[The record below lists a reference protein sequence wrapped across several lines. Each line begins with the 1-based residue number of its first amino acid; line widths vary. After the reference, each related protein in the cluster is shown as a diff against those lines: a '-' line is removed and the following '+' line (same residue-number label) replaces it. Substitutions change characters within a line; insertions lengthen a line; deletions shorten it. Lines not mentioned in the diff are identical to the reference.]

1 MTVASFEGDA
11 VIEEPTITSPVF
23 LQSAEDLALR
33 LERIGN
39 TDALI
44 MATEARDLLE
54 EFRSWATRRPT
65 EAERFP
71 VIDRLFAL
79 NRRAMDW
86 LARDPITTPP
96 TSGIRASDEHEA
108 PASVPPL
115 RVNRRV

>member
-1 MTVASFEGDA
+1 

-39 TDALI
+39 TEALI
-44 MATEARDLLE
+44 MATEARDLLH
-54 EFRSWATRRPT
+54 EFRSWASRRPT

-86 LARDPITTPP
+86 LARDPISAPP
-96 TSGIRASDEHEA
+96 TSGVRASDSDA
-108 PASVPPL
+108 PPSVPSL